1 MHRPPRRALAAVL
14 GGITAVLVC
23 APAAAAEDQP
33 IRATV
38 TVDGRDVAIAATAE
52 PIPLYPD
59 RSIDVTVDVTNGGQT
74 PIDIGSVQ
82 LVGKV
87 LGLTFFSYS
96 TGVELTVAPGA
107 TSSVQY
113 DLDLTDLKSQA
124 TGLMDTEVVVRNPD
138 RDVVAVVDT
147 VADVRGSLLS
157 VYGVL
162 GLALLVLTTLAIID
176 AAIAIARHKTSM
188 NRFRRALRLLSPGI
202 GVGLVLA
209 FTASVARW
217 WVPRTGTWLLIAGIT
232 AAVFFALGY
241 FSPTQDDSDD
251 DDDDDDESVPDD
263 TEAGPLNEQDTVVA
277 ATTDLDKSGNR
288 PTLIP
293 ETGG

>member
-1 MHRPPRRALAAVL
+1 MHRRPRNAIAALAAVVA
-14 GGITAVLVC
+14 AVLVC
-23 APAAAAEDQP
+23 APTADAVEEP
-33 IRATV
+33 ITATV
-38 TVDGRDVAIAATAE
+38 TVDGRDVSIAATAE

-59 RSIDVTVDVTNGGQT
+59 RSIDVELDVANRGQSS
-74 PIDIGSVQ
+74 IEIGSVQ
-82 LVGKV
+82 LVGRV
-87 LGLTFFSYS
+87 LGLTFFNYS

-107 TSSVQY
+107 TERLQY
-113 DLDLTDLKSQA
+113 ELDLTELKSQA
-124 TGLMDTEVVVRNPD
+124 TGLMDTKVVVRSSD
-138 RDVVAVVDT
+138 RDVVAVVDM

-188 NRFRRALRLLSPGI
+188 NRWRRGLRLLSPGI

-217 WVPRTGTWLLIAGIT
+217 WVPRTATWLLVAGVT

-241 FSPTQDDSDD
+241 LSPTGDDSEDD
-251 DDDDDDESVPDD
+251 DDDDVGLDDSEDPSLHDR
-263 TEAGPLNEQDTVVA
+263 ATVVA
-277 ATTDLDKSGNR
+277 ATDLDEAGTT
-288 PTLIP
+288 PH
-293 ETGG
+293 

>member
-1 MHRPPRRALAAVL
+1 MTRRPRSAFAALLILTAA
-14 GGITAVLVC
+14 ALVC
-23 APAAAAEDQP
+23 TPAAAAREEP
-33 IRATV
+33 ITATV
-38 TVDGRDVAIAATAE
+38 TVDGRNVTVTAAAE

-59 RSIDVTVDVTNGGQT
+59 RSIDVKVDVTNGGQS

-82 LVGKV
+82 LVGRV

-96 TGVELTVAPGA
+96 TGVELSVAPGA
-107 TSSVQY
+107 TGTVEY

-124 TGLMDTEVVVRNPD
+124 TGLMDTQVIVRNYD
-138 RDVVAVVDT
+138 RDVVATVDT
-147 VADVRGSLLS
+147 VADVRGSLMS

-162 GLALLVLTTLAIID
+162 GLALLVLTTLAIVD
-176 AAIAIARHKTSM
+176 AAIAFARHRTSM
-188 NRFRRALRLLSPGI
+188 NRFRRGLRLLSPGI

-241 FSPTQDDSDD
+241 FSPGQDDA
-251 DDDDDDESVPDD
+251 DDEFDLDEPDD
-263 TEAGPLNEQDTVVA
+263 PGNQPTVVTA
-277 ATTDLDKSGNR
+277 PDRDATVVGDTER
-288 PTLIP
+288 IP
-293 ETGG
+293 RG